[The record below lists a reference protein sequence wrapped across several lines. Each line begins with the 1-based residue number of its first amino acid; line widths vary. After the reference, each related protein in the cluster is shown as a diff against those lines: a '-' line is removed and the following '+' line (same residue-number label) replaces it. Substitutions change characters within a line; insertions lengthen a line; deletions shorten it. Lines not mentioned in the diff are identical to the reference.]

1 MTAKNTPMPKPK
13 SAAAAEA
20 KAGAAIKPSAKTN
33 IKTPTQPPAP
43 SGQGCRNLIL
53 ILGDQLDADSSALD
67 GIDAQH
73 DVVLMV
79 EAFDESRH
87 VWSHKIRTTL
97 FLSAMRHYAASLQAR
112 GLRVDY
118 RALDT
123 HGDTSLADGLTSAVH
138 EHQPHAVIGVEPGDM
153 RVRHALEY
161 AISNIA
167 ARAGSTA
174 PNAENT
180 VKKASKSASVGQQ
193 AASSPLRIDW
203 REDRHFL
210 CSLPQFRKWAG
221 TSKSLRMEFF
231 YRQMRQ
237 QYKILMEGK
246 EPVGGQ
252 WNFDADNRKSFGKA
266 GPQDVPQAL
275 VFKPDSITQDVIKLV
290 NTHFA
295 DHPGHLDKFNWPTT
309 RTEALRALKDFI
321 DNRLPQFGPHEDA
334 MWTNLEFG
342 WHSLLSSSL
351 NLKLLNPLEVVQAA
365 EQAYAKKGLDLAS
378 VEGFIRQILGWR
390 EFMRGVYFLDMPE
403 LKTANHYD
411 HQNPLPKWYWTGDT
425 RMNCMKNCI
434 TQTLDN
440 GYSHHIQRL
449 MITGMFG
456 VTAQINPQQM
466 CDWYLAVYVDAVEWA
481 ELPNVAGMALFAN
494 GGRFTSKPYVASG
507 AYVKRMSNYCTGCAY
522 TPETRT
528 GDTACPMT
536 TLYWNFLD
544 KHEASFAGNPRTA
557 LMVKNL
563 QRMTDDERLQVRK
576 TAARMLGD
584 LDAL

>member
-1 MTAKNTPMPKPK
+1 MALHTTHDQAMPKQP
-13 SAAAAEA
+13 A
-20 KAGAAIKPSAKTN
+20 KA
-33 IKTPTQPPAP
+33 PPAAFQP
-43 SGQGCRNLIL
+43 CRNLIL

-67 GIDAQH
+67 AVDPLQ

-97 FLSAMRHYAASLQAR
+97 FLSAMRHYAASLRAR

-123 HGDTSLADGLTSAVH
+123 HGDTTLADGILAALQAH
-138 EHQPHAVIGVEPGDM
+138 APQAVIGVEPGDM
-153 RVRHALEY
+153 RVRAQLES
-161 AISNIA
+161 AIYSIA
-167 ARAGSTA
+167 ARAVDTKTTA
-174 PNAENT
+174 VKGT
-180 VKKASKSASVGQQ
+180 KKAAETT
-193 AASSPLRIDW
+193 PLHITW

-210 CSLPQFRKWAG
+210 CTLPQFRKWAG

-237 QYKILMEGK
+237 QYKVLMDGK
-246 EPVGGQ
+246 EPAGGQ
-252 WNFDADNRKSFGKA
+252 WNFDAENRKSFGKA
-266 GPQDVPQAL
+266 GPQDVPKPP
-275 VFKPDSITQDVIKLV
+275 VFKPDQITQDVIKLV
-290 NTHFA
+290 NTHFT

-309 RTEALRALKDFI
+309 RADALRALKDFI
-321 DNRLPQFGPHEDA
+321 DHRLPQFGPHEDA

-351 NLKLLNPLEVVQAA
+351 NLKLISPLEVVQAA
-365 EQAYAKKGLDLAS
+365 EQAYRDKGLDLAS

-390 EFMRGVYFLDMPE
+390 EFMRGVYYLDMPG

-411 HQNPLPKWYWTGDT
+411 HQNPLPKWYWTADT
-425 RMNCMKNCI
+425 KMNCMKNCI
-434 TQTLDN
+434 QQTLDN

-449 MITGMFG
+449 MVTGMFG
-456 VTAQINPQQM
+456 VTAQIKPQAL
-466 CDWYLAVYVDAVEWA
+466 CDWYLAVYVDAVEWV

-507 AYVKRMSNYCTGCAY
+507 AYVKRMSNYCKGCAY
-522 TPETRT
+522 EPETRV

-544 KHEASFAGNPRTA
+544 THEASFASNPRTA

-563 QRMTDDERLQVRK
+563 QRMSDDERLQVRE